1 VHVDDLDISPSKVGE
16 TAQRIVD
23 RAAEE
28 ARRREH
34 SLLTNEHLFLAFAQ
48 VEWDMF
54 AQVMRDIDQNPH
66 AILQAIEE
74 HLHLVPSLPGRELRV
89 SPATKLVVK
98 LGLHHASRAGRQT
111 IEAADLFSAVFE
123 ETQGVPVS
131 ILRRNGVEPEVLVSR
146 LNARMR
152 DLELREERLKKR
164 FELPPFLK
172 HFATNLNLLA
182 RQDRVP
188 PVFGRDKEIQQ
199 VLEVLCHR
207 ERANSVMLV
216 GEPGVG
222 KTAIVEGLARRIEFE
237 PESVPVRLRDC
248 QVVNLQMNTMVAGTM
263 LRGMF
268 EDRMQNVIRE
278 LKERPGLILFVDEAH
293 TIVGAG
299 SALGA
304 PSDAAN
310 VLKSV
315 LSRGEIRMIAATTLS
330 EYKEYIQEDEALA
343 RRFRCVNVP
352 EPSIEETRR
361 ILYNLRPRLERN
373 YSVRLLDEAIETA
386 LELSPRYMRHL
397 RLPDKVIG
405 WPDTAVVL
413 AEIDRRWEVKTDD
426 IVGVIAHAAQIPEDM
441 VYRDVTDRFKD
452 IEDRLQT
459 RIIGQQ
465 EAVRAVARRLVLN
478 KGPLKDGFDRPDGV
492 LLFLGPT
499 GVGKTELAKAV
510 AEFLFG
516 DEKKMVR
523 VDMSEYQ
530 DGAVSVDKLIGMPR
544 GIVGSERGGILT
556 NQLKD
561 NPYTVVLL
569 DEVEKASPSLLN
581 LFLQAFDEG
590 WLTDGRGKRV
600 YLSDAV
606 VIMTSNLGSES
617 FRKLTSPLGFLS
629 RTVGVGH
636 IRGEV
641 MRELERR
648 FAPEFRNR
656 IDEVVLFSPLTHDE
670 VREIARN
677 YLAKVT
683 QALARAGKTMH
694 ISDDAIEAIVT
705 NGYNLAFG
713 ARFLKRY
720 IDECE
725 GADERGGKTDRIS
738 RSASVTGVDRRAGTG
753 AAAVGRRRTGAGR
766 LTRPTRRSRP
776 ARAPSRPARS
786 ARFHSVAPGLRVF
799 ALAHAV
805 AVLHHRDHSLD
816 FVAVRL
822 RWVPPR
828 VEALEARKHRREFAL
843 DELQEVRSRSVLQV
857 HHVAA
862 DEACA
867 VVGDRLDGAFELA
880 PRGGEARDDRRHQHA
895 RVDSGVGQLADR
907 AQPLQRMGRSRLERA
922 PRVLVDGGNAHVDG
936 APGGRSLILQ
946 DVGVA
951 HDHRSLGDQTEGR
964 VSLRQRLDRSPR
976 EFVVALDRLV
986 RIGRRTERDEFSSP
1000 RRTIELARQDAD
1012 DVLLHEDDARELVVA
1027 VHLELGVVAAGEAV
1041 VAAVGAAPVRVQ
1053 RPLERHPLDG

>member
-1 VHVDDLDISPSKVGE
+1 LLIPGQTEDAVHVEDLDISPSKIGE

-23 RAAEE
+23 RAIEE

-34 SLLTNEHLFLAFAQ
+34 ALLTNEHLFLAFAQ

-54 AQVMRDIDQNPH
+54 AEVMRDVELNPH

-74 HLHLVPSLPGRELRV
+74 HLHIMPSFAGRELRV
-89 SPATKLVVK
+89 SPATKLVFK
-98 LGLHHASRAGRQT
+98 LALHHGSRAGRQT

-131 ILRRNGVEPEVLVSR
+131 IIRRHGVEPEVLTNR
-146 LNARMR
+146 LNTKMR
-152 DLELREERLKKR
+152 DMELREERLKKR

-182 RQDRVP
+182 RQDKLP

-199 VLEVLCHR
+199 VLEILCHR
-207 ERANSVMLV
+207 ERANSVMLI

-268 EDRMQNVIRE
+268 EDRIQNVIRE
-278 LKERPGLILFVDEAH
+278 LKERPNLILFVDEAH
-293 TIVGAG
+293 TMVGAG

-310 VLKSV
+310 VFKSV
-315 LSRGEIRMIAATTLS
+315 LARGEIRMVAATTLS

-343 RRFRCVNVP
+343 RRFRCVTVC
-352 EPSIEETRR
+352 EPTIEETRR

-373 YSVRLLDEAIETA
+373 YSVRLLDEALETA
-386 LELSPRYMRHL
+386 LDLSPRYMRHL
-397 RLPDKVIG
+397 HLPDKVIG
-405 WPDTAVVL
+405 WLDTAAVR

-426 IVGVIAHAAQIPEDM
+426 VVAVISHAAQIPEDM

-452 IEDRLQT
+452 IEERLQ
-459 RIIGQQ
+459 RRVVGQKN
-465 EAVRAVARRLVLN
+465 AVRSVAQRLVLN

-516 DEKKMVR
+516 DDKKMVR

-530 DGAVSVDKLIGMPR
+530 DGGVAVDKLIGMPR

-569 DEVEKASPSLLN
+569 DEVEKASPNLLN

-606 VIMTSNLGSES
+606 VIMTSNIGSES
-617 FRKLTSPLGFLS
+617 FRRLTTPLGFLN
-629 RTVGVGH
+629 RAVGMEQVQ
-636 IRGEV
+636 GEV
-641 MRELERR
+641 LRELERR
-648 FAPEFRNR
+648 FPPEFRNR
-656 IDEVVLFSPLTHDE
+656 IDEIVVFAPLLHDE
-670 VREIARN
+670 VREIARH
-677 YLAKVT
+677 YLEQVTLTLAK
-683 QALARAGKTMH
+683 AGKTIH
-694 ISDDAIEAIVT
+694 VEDDALEVVVT
-705 NGYNLAFG
+705 KGYNMAFG

-720 IDECE
+720 IDE
-725 GADERGGKTDRIS
+725 RIK
-738 RSASVTGVDRRAGTG
+738 
-753 AAAVGRRRTGAGR
+753 
-766 LTRPTRRSRP
+766 LPI
-776 ARAPSRPARS
+776 S
-786 ARFHSVAPGLRVF
+786 ARWKEGSHFEIRATDGEIVVEPAPAKVMTAAE
-799 ALAHAV
+799 ALAYGDV
-805 AVLHHRDHSLD
+805 A
-816 FVAVRL
+816 
-822 RWVPPR
+822 
-828 VEALEARKHRREFAL
+828 
-843 DELQEVRSRSVLQV
+843 
-857 HHVAA
+857 
-862 DEACA
+862 
-867 VVGDRLDGAFELA
+867 
-880 PRGGEARDDRRHQHA
+880 
-895 RVDSGVGQLADR
+895 
-907 AQPLQRMGRSRLERA
+907 
-922 PRVLVDGGNAHVDG
+922 
-936 APGGRSLILQ
+936 
-946 DVGVA
+946 
-951 HDHRSLGDQTEGR
+951 
-964 VSLRQRLDRSPR
+964 
-976 EFVVALDRLV
+976 
-986 RIGRRTERDEFSSP
+986 
-1000 RRTIELARQDAD
+1000 
-1012 DVLLHEDDARELVVA
+1012 
-1027 VHLELGVVAAGEAV
+1027 
-1041 VAAVGAAPVRVQ
+1041 
-1053 RPLERHPLDG
+1053 